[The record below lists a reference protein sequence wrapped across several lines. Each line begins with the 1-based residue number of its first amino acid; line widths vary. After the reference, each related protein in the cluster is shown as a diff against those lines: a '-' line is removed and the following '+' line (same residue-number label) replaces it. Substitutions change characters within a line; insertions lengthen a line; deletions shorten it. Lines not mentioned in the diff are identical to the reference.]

1 MGKNLSLMSGS
12 SVDARPARPRTSG
25 PGRTL
30 IVFYFIMTI
39 AALARS
45 LFEIIAHFGTAPVAY
60 LLSLFAGLVYLV
72 ATIALITPG
81 RRAYRV
87 AFVAITIEL
96 VGVLVIGTASVIDFG
111 LFPFSGD
118 RSTVWAYY
126 GLEYLL
132 IPLALPVLGL
142 LFLRSQRRVFA
153 AAET

>member
-1 MGKNLSLMSGS
+1 MTSAETQP
-12 SVDARPARPRTSG
+12 ARPATSG

-30 IVFYFIMTI
+30 VVFYFIMTI

-45 LFEIIAHFGTAPVAY
+45 VFQMSIAFAAAPVAI
-60 LLSLFAGLVYLV
+60 LLSFVAGVIYLV
-72 ATIALITPG
+72 ATIALIRRG
-81 RRAYRV
+81 RRAYV
-87 AFVAITIEL
+87 TAFAAITFEL
-96 VGVLVIGTASVIDFG
+96 VGVLVVGTLSVLDLA

-132 IPLALPVLGL
+132 IPLVLPVLGL

-153 AAET
+153 AAEA

>member
-1 MGKNLSLMSGS
+1 MSGS
-12 SVDARPARPRTSG
+12 PVDARESRPRTSG

-81 RRAYRV
+81 RSAFRV

-96 VGVLVIGTASVIDFG
+96 VGVLVVGTISVLDPA

-142 LFLRSQRRVFA
+142 LFLRSQRRVFT
-153 AAET
+153 AEA

>member
-1 MGKNLSLMSGS
+1 MTETTR
-12 SVDARPARPRTSG
+12 DRPRTSG

-45 LFEIIAHFGTAPVAY
+45 LYEILVHFQVAPLAY
-60 LLSLFAGLVYLV
+60 VLSLFSGLVYLV
-72 ATIALITPG
+72 ATIALIRPG
-81 RRAYRV
+81 RRAFVV
-87 AFVAITIEL
+87 AGVAITTEL
-96 VGVLVIGTASVIDFG
+96 VGVLLVGTASVIDLS
-111 LFPFSGD
+111 LFPFQGD

-142 LFLRSQRRVFA
+142 LFLRSQRAVFQRTA
-153 AAET
+153 